1 LFFFK
6 EKLKDSVL
14 IFKISVSLDVK
25 NKEAKQ
31 EVNKIIVNANKINL
45 KQVTIPRNRR
55 ETLYIN

>member
-1 LFFFK
+1 
-6 EKLKDSVL
+6 LKDSVL